1 MDIDSKNKNILRDS
15 LSSEVLTD
23 IFSFLPR
30 KKLIK
35 NVEPVNK
42 YFFELSKENVKSAH
56 LITKNENF
64 IKNLANNLE
73 EAKQQYLNLSS
84 SECSLAEHFGLKNV
98 FNVVISS
105 DEKMN
110 NSPQYKRRCRY
121 QMCVLRH
128 SLDIFKNCFIKI
140 DTLDFGKNF
149 TDSDLQEI
157 LAYLNILDSVC
168 PSRITLELH
177 HSIHQTPVHLRYQIC
192 QELLNNQ
199 AILNCQ
205 LLEIFNDK
213 IFNEPSVDSLFNWL
227 HYKKI
232 NFDNPCRNL
241 CLMKYNMANELIEK
255 CKKNLLESV
264 STEDCRSYLLIF
276 HSNKILNEFS
286 LENTKSGEIIL
297 MKNIKDLSVEDE
309 VKCYSL
315 TRCQL
320 NMEEGVI
327 RNYFSKLFDTR
338 FESLPLIRI
347 H

>member
-64 IKNLANNLE
+64 IQNLANNLE

-84 SECSLAEHFGLKNV
+84 SECSLAEHFALKNV
-98 FNVVISS
+98 FNVVISTS
-105 DEKMN
+105 LSLPN
-110 NSPQYKRRCRY
+110 VCFASFI
-121 QMCVLRH
+121 RH
-128 SLDIFKNCFIKI
+128 FKNCFIKI

-192 QELLNNQ
+192 QELLDNQ

-213 IFNEPSVDSLFNWL
+213 IFNEPGVDSIFNWL

-232 NFDNPCRNL
+232 NFDNACRNL

-264 STEDCRSYLLIF
+264 STNDCRSYLLIF

-297 MKNIKDLSVEDE
+297 MKNIKDSSVEEE